1 MDDLYP
7 QRLESL
13 LPRHSVQTNM
23 IDEDHGDTNGHRMVT
38 NECHCTFFFANIS
51 LAGKFLKFEIVP
63 MTPDE
68 ETSFALTQ
76 FEF

>member
-23 IDEDHGDTNGHRMVT
+23 IDQDHGDTNGHRMIT
-38 NECHCTFFFANIS
+38 DECHCTFF
-51 LAGKFLKFEIVP
+51 LPTYAGKLLNFEIVP
-63 MTPDE
+63 MTPD
-68 ETSFALTQ
+68 
-76 FEF
+76 